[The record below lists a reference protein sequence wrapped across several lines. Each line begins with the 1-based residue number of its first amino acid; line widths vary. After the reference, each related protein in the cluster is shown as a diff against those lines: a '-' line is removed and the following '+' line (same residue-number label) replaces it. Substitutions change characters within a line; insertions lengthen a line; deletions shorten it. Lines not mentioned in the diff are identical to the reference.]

1 MNIILLSSGDHWLAE
16 DVVRL
21 VGRRA
26 DHIRQ
31 QLKAVLGQT
40 VRVGLMGGP
49 QGTAEITALDADAVV
64 LSVALDQ
71 PPPPRHRFDVV
82 LALPRPKM
90 LRRVL
95 RSCAEF
101 GVGDIHIINSYRV
114 EKSFWQSPLLHA
126 GRLRQALLAGL
137 ERSGNTQ
144 LPNVYSH
151 RRFKPFIQ
159 DRLKEVAGTNPIY
172 VAHPGNHP
180 MLVAPHPAAHLIL
193 IGPEGGFIPYE
204 IELIQDQGGQAR
216 SLGDHIL
223 SVDTAIPAA
232 LARGLP

>member
-1 MNIILLSSGDHWLAE
+1 MNILLFEKGELAADRTLRLTDARLDHLRNVLKPSAGD
-16 DVVRL
+16 
-21 VGRRA
+21 
-26 DHIRQ
+26 Q
-31 QLKAVLGQT
+31 
-40 VRVGLMGGP
+40 VRVGMINGHRGL
-49 QGTAEITALDADAVV
+49 AEIIEIDQEAAILAVN
-64 LSVALDQ
+64 LTS
-71 PPPPRHRFDVV
+71 PPLPRHPATLV

-172 VAHPGNHP
+172 VAHPGSHP

>member
-90 LRRVL
+90 LRRIF
-95 RSCAEF
+95 RTAAEF
-101 GVGDIHIINSYRV
+101 GVGQLHLINSARV
-114 EKSFWQSPLLHA
+114 EKSFWQTPLLKPAKVAEALQAGMERARDTIAPQVHLHQRFRPFVEDELSALCA
-126 GRLRQALLAGL
+126 GRPCWITDQGAPLALASAPAGHA
-137 ERSGNTQ
+137 
-144 LPNVYSH
+144 V
-151 RRFKPFIQ
+151 
-159 DRLKEVAGTNPIY
+159 VM
-172 VAHPGNHP
+172 V
-180 MLVAPHPAAHLIL
+180 
-193 IGPEGGFIPYE
+193 GPEGGFVTFE
-204 IELIQDQGGQAR
+204 IELACSVVAQR
-216 SLGDHIL
+216 VHLGERTL
-223 SVDTAIPAA
+223 SVDTALTATLA
-232 LARGLP
+232 LGG

>member
-31 QLKAVLGQT
+31 QLKALVGQS

-49 QGTAEITALDADAVV
+49 QGTAVITALDADAVV

-90 LRRVL
+90 LRRIF
-95 RSCAEF
+95 RTAAEF
-101 GVGDIHIINSYRV
+101 GVGHLHLINSARV
-114 EKSFWQSPLLHA
+114 EKSFWQTPLLKPANVAEALQAGMERARDTIAPQVHLHQRFRPFVEDELSELCA
-126 GRLRQALLAGL
+126 GRPCWITDQGAPLALA
-137 ERSGNTQ
+137 S
-144 LPNVYSH
+144 
-151 RRFKPFIQ
+151 
-159 DRLKEVAGTNPIY
+159 A
-172 VAHPGNHP
+172 PGGHAVV
-180 MLVAPHPAAHLIL
+180 MV
-193 IGPEGGFIPYE
+193 GPEGGFVPFE
-204 IELIQDQGGQAR
+204 IELACSAVAQR
-216 SLGDHIL
+216 VHLGERTL
-223 SVDTAIPAA
+223 SVDTALTAA
-232 LARGLP
+232 LALGA